1 MRRFFVS
8 PDQISGNKVLIT
20 GSEVK
25 HLSKVLRLR
34 EGEKVTVLDGLG
46 NSYLVELLTVN
57 DQVVKALIK
66 EKLNLA
72 SEAPLEVTLVQ
83 SILKGEK
90 MDWVIQKATELGVS
104 RIIPL
109 ESARTVVKLSSSK
122 AEDRRKR
129 WGKIAQEGVKQC
141 GRALPPEIVAVQ
153 NWEET
158 LSQFQEDD
166 LILFPWEEE
175 ANQGL
180 QEVLQKTTPV
190 KRVSFFIGPEGGFS
204 SQEAQK
210 AKEAGAIPVSLG
222 PRILR
227 AETAALAVLSIILYQ
242 LGDLGTCKK
251 P

>member
-1 MRRFFVS
+1 MRRFFVA

-34 EGEKVTVLDGLG
+34 EGEEVTVLDGLG

-57 DQVVKALIK
+57 DQVVRAQIK

-72 SEAPLEVTLVQ
+72 SEAPVEVTLIQ

-90 MDWVIQKATELGVS
+90 MDWVIQKATELGVN

-109 ESARTVVKLSSSK
+109 ETERTVVRLSGSK

-129 WGKIAQEGVKQC
+129 WEKIAQEGVKQC
-141 GRALPPEIVAVQ
+141 GRALAPEIAPVQ
-153 NWEET
+153 NWEEV
-158 LSQFQEDD
+158 LSRLERED
-166 LILFPWEEE
+166 LVLLPWEGET
-175 ANQGL
+175 AQGL
-180 QEVLQKTTPV
+180 QEVLQKSAQV
-190 KRVSFFIGPEGGFS
+190 KRISFFIGPEGGFS
-204 SQEAQK
+204 GQEAQK
-210 AKEAGAIPVSLG
+210 ARAAGALPVSLG

-242 LGDLGTCKK
+242 LGDLGSCEK